1 MTVRKRIFVANLVML
16 VILLL
21 LVFLLSFYIVRVFT
35 GVYMSNDIDRISVP
49 EDSDKSVSIY
59 ELQIVFDSMINMSV
73 EATYTPQEYPDYKK
87 IISYLR
93 GTGTMAYVLID
104 GNTVFLSGAKSADE
118 IYKYAIKT
126 NGTIENKS
134 GTLFY
139 SDSNSF
145 MYASTFDNNGKSF
158 SVMMFNNK
166 LGTAGLKIDN
176 NRYWDEANTAVSK
189 AVRSIAILGSIV
201 IVIINLL
208 LIVAVSNSIMG
219 PLNKLKE
226 ATKLIAAG
234 KFDFEMDYTGDDELT
249 EVLSNFDYMRT
260 KLLESTEQQKKY
272 EENRKEL
279 IAGISH
285 DLRTPLTSI
294 KGYVSGLI
302 DGIADSPERRT
313 QYLTII
319 YNTACDLDKLVD
331 ELFLFSKL
339 DADKIPFDFVVTEL
353 DNYLASCIEE
363 FRFTYSK
370 NNIVVTYAN
379 VCNGPVYVSLDPD
392 RFARVLIN
400 IADNSSKYKVN
411 PVGSIHVTMYRE
423 NDDFVCVS
431 IKDDGKGMDR
441 KYADKIFD
449 SFYRNDP
456 ARTNPVKGSGLGL
469 SIAKQIVTRH
479 GGRIH
484 AETNIGEGM
493 NIIIELPV
501 LDDPTKGNNGGFIG
515 EKNTNN

>member
-1 MTVRKRIFVANLVML
+1 MTVRKRIFIANLVML
-16 VILLL
+16 IILIA
-21 LVFLLSFYIVRVFT
+21 LVFLLSFYIIRVFT
-35 GVYMSNDIDRISVP
+35 GIYMSNDIDRISIP
-49 EDSDKSVSIY
+49 DAGDRRVSIY
-59 ELQIVFDSMINMSV
+59 ELQIVFDSMLDMSV
-73 EATYTPQEYPDYKK
+73 HNPYTPEEYQDYDD
-87 IISYLR
+87 INSYLKA
-93 GTGTMAYVLID
+93 TDTMAYILID
-104 GNTVFLSGAKSADE
+104 GDTVYLQGAKSADE
-118 IYKYAIKT
+118 IYKYAIKA
-126 NGTIENKS
+126 NGSVDNRE

-139 SDSNSF
+139 SDDSSF
-145 MYASTFDNNGKSF
+145 MYASVFERAGKTISIL
-158 SVMMFNNK
+158 MFNNK
-166 LGTAGLKIDN
+166 LGTSGLRIDN
-176 NRYWDEANTAVSK
+176 NRYWEDANSAISK

-201 IVIINLL
+201 IVIINLI
-208 LIVAVSNSIMG
+208 LIIAVSNSIMG

-226 ATKLIAAG
+226 ATKKIAEG
-234 KFDFEMDYTGDDELT
+234 ELDFEIDYTGDDELT
-249 EVLSNFDYMRT
+249 EVLASFDYMRG
-260 KLLESTEQQKKY
+260 KLLETTEQQKKL
-272 EENRKEL
+272 EENRKEM

-339 DADKIPFDFVVTEL
+339 DADKMPFDFVITDL
-353 DNYLASCIEE
+353 DSYLSACIDE
-363 FRFTYSK
+363 FSFTYSK
-370 NNIVVTYAN
+370 NNIVVTYTN
-379 VCNGPVYVSLDPD
+379 VCKRPVYVSLDPD

-411 PVGSIHVTMYRE
+411 PVGSIHISLYEEEEGMATI
-423 NDDFVCVS
+423 S
-431 IKDDGKGMDR
+431 IKDDGKGMDKR
-441 KYADKIFD
+441 YADKIFD

-479 GGRIH
+479 AGTIH

-493 NIIIELPV
+493 NIIIKLPT
-501 LDDPTKGNNGGFIG
+501 LDSPFQEDKGGVIG
-515 EKNTNN
+515 EKNIDN

>member
-1 MTVRKRIFVANLVML
+1 MTVRKRIFIANLVML

-49 EDSDKSVSIY
+49 QDDNKSVSIY
-59 ELQIVFDSMINMSV
+59 ELQIVFDSMINMST
-73 EATYTPQEYPDYKK
+73 ESSYMPQEYSNYKD
-87 IISYLR
+87 IVSYLR
-93 GTGTMAYVLID
+93 GTDTMAYILID
-104 GNTVFLSGAKSADE
+104 GDTVFLSGAKSADE
-118 IYKYAIKT
+118 IYKYAIKS
-126 NGTIENKS
+126 NSSIENKA

-139 SDSNSF
+139 SDANSF
-145 MYASTFDNNGKSF
+145 MYASTFEYDEKII
-158 SVMMFNNK
+158 SVMMFNNR
-166 LGTAGLKIDN
+166 LGTSGLKIDN
-176 NRYWDEANTAVSK
+176 NRYWEDANIAVSK
-189 AVRSIAILGSIV
+189 SVRSIAILGSIV

-219 PLNKLKE
+219 PLNKLTE
-226 ATKLIAAG
+226 ATKLIAEG
-234 KFDFEMDYTGDDELT
+234 KFDFELDYTGDDELT
-249 EVLSNFDYMRT
+249 EVLSSFDYMRT
-260 KLLESTEQQKKY
+260 KLLESTEQQKKS
-272 EENRKEL
+272 EENRKEM

-339 DADKIPFDFVVTEL
+339 DADKMPFDFVVTDL

-379 VCNGPVYVSLDPD
+379 VCNGPIYVSLDPD

-411 PVGSIHVTMYRE
+411 KVGSIHVSLYKE
-423 NDDFVCVS
+423 NEDFVCIS

-441 KYADKIFD
+441 KYAEKIFD

-501 LDDPTKGNNGGFIG
+501 LDCPMQGKEGGFIG
-515 EKNTNN
+515 EKNTDN